1 MIYILFY
8 NKKIYIFTKMESIP
22 YDKRSGKIWFNGK
35 TVEWADANIHIL
47 NHGLHYASCVFEG
60 ERVYEGEIFKLEEHT
75 QRLFHSAK
83 RMGIEVPYSEDEIN
97 KACKAIVNIQKVQNG
112 YVRPLIWRGSE
123 MMAISAQKNKIH
135 VAIATW
141 EWGSYFDPK
150 LKLNGIKLD
159 ISSWR
164 RPAPNTIPWDTKA
177 SGLYMICTL
186 SKHEAEAKGFTD
198 SLMLDH
204 EGNIAEA
211 TGANIFFKDKKGEIH
226 TPVPDSF
233 LDGITRREVIK
244 IAKSKNIKVI
254 ERKIKPEEMKDFVG
268 CFLTGTAA
276 EVTPVSQIS
285 EYKFEVCDVIKDLNE
300 TYQNL
305 VRKKSAA

>member
-1 MIYILFY
+1 
-8 NKKIYIFTKMESIP
+8 MESVP

-35 TVEWADANIHIL
+35 TVDWKDANIHIL

-60 ERVYEGEIFKLEEHT
+60 ERVYDGEIFKLAEHT
-75 QRLFHSAK
+75 ERLFYSAE
-83 RMGIEVPYSEDEIN
+83 RMGIKVPYSKKEIN
-97 KACKAIVNIQKVQNG
+97 DACKNIVNVQKVKNG

-123 MMAISAQKNKIH
+123 MMAISAQRNKIH

-150 LKLNGIKLD
+150 LKLNGIKLN
-159 ISSWR
+159 ISNWR

-186 SKHEAEAKGFTD
+186 SKHEAEAQGFTD
-198 SLMLDH
+198 SLMLDYQ
-204 EGNIAEA
+204 GNIAEA
-211 TGANIFFKDKKGEIH
+211 TGANVFFKDESGALH

-244 IAKSKNIKVI
+244 IAKSKGIKVV
-254 ERKIKPEEMKDFVG
+254 ERKIKPDEMSGFTG

-276 EVTPVSQIS
+276 EVTPVSQIDN
-285 EYKFEVCDVIKDLNE
+285 YKFEVCDVITSLNDA
-300 TYQNL
+300 YQNL
-305 VRKKSAA
+305 VRKDSAA

>member
-1 MIYILFY
+1 
-8 NKKIYIFTKMESIP
+8 MESIP

-150 LKLNGIKLD
+150 LKLNGIKLN

-211 TGANIFFKDKKGEIH
+211 TGANVFFKDKKGEIH

-254 ERKIKPEEMKDFVG
+254 ERKIKPEEMKGFVG

>member
-1 MIYILFY
+1 
-8 NKKIYIFTKMESIP
+8 MEHIP

-35 TVEWADANIHIL
+35 TVDWADANIHIL

-60 ERVYEGEIFKLEEHT
+60 ERVYEGEIFKLQEHT
-75 QRLFHSAK
+75 ERLFYSAK
-83 RMGIEVPYSEDEIN
+83 RMGIVVPYTETEIN
-97 KACKAIVNIQKVQNG
+97 EACKIIINVQKIQNG

-150 LKLNGIKLD
+150 LKLNGIKLN
-159 ISSWR
+159 ISKWR

-177 SGLYMICTL
+177 AGLYMICTL
-186 SKHEAEAKGFTD
+186 SKHEAEAQGCAD

-211 TGANIFFKDKKGEIH
+211 TGANVFFKNQAGELH
-226 TPVPDSF
+226 TPIPDSF

-244 IAKSKNIKVI
+244 IAKSKGLKVV
-254 ERKIKPEEMKDFVG
+254 ERKIIPEEMKDFVG

-285 EYKFEVCDVIKDLNE
+285 EYNFKVCDVITDLNE
-300 TYQNL
+300 SYQNL

>member
-1 MIYILFY
+1 
-8 NKKIYIFTKMESIP
+8 MESIP

-35 TVEWADANIHIL
+35 AVEWSEANIHVL

-60 ERVYEGEIFKLEEHT
+60 ERVYDGEIFKLEEHT
-75 QRLFHSAK
+75 ERLFYSAK
-83 RMGIEVPYSEDEIN
+83 RMGIEVPYGQKEIN
-97 KACKAIVNIQKVQNG
+97 EACKKIVNIQKVKNG
-112 YVRPLIWRGSE
+112 YVRPVIWRGSE

-150 LKLNGIKLD
+150 LKLKGIKLN

-164 RPAPNTIPWDTKA
+164 RPNPNSIPWDTKA
-177 SGLYMICTL
+177 AGLYMICTL
-186 SKHEAEAKGFTD
+186 SKHEAESNGYTD

-211 TGANIFFKDKKGEIH
+211 TGANIFFKNESGELH
-226 TPVPDSF
+226 TPIPDSF

-244 IAKSKNIKVI
+244 IAKSKGIKVI
-254 ERKIKPEEMKDFVG
+254 ERKIKPEEMKNFVG

-276 EVTPVSQIS
+276 EVTPVSEINDN
-285 EYKFEVCDVIKDLNE
+285 KFETCKTITDLSE
-300 TYQNL
+300 SYQIL